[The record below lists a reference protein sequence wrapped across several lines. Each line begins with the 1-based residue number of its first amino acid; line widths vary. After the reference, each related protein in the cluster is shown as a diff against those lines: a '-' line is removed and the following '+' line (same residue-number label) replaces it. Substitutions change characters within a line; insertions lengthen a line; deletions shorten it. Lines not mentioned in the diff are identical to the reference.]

1 MRLEKQARQT
11 LWDFGSLPMV
21 SELDPLGN
29 GKPLE
34 AWKEHEQICK
44 LETRKWS
51 SVSREVP
58 YVQLISRICFLVKKC
73 FNSAFQ
79 SVRDTLRA

>member
-1 MRLEKQARQT
+1 ME
-11 LWDFGSLPMV
+11 

-44 LETRKWS
+44 LETQKWS

-79 SVRDTLRA
+79 SVREYPQSLRGSQDHYRDLLSY